1 MTEPQMGGT
10 YEQILA
16 AARLAESEGLVSFAR
31 SDHLAWDEDRS
42 PDATEAFT
50 TLAGLSRDT
59 STIRLCVLVT
69 PITFRHPAIIAKGA
83 ATVDQ
88 MSGGRLDLGVGTG
101 WNEFEHSALGIPFPE
116 DAERWRR
123 LEEALGYLEAAFD
136 PAGAGFSGELYQLD
150 LDVHPKPSGIR
161 LIVGGSGPRRTPRL
175 AGTRADEYNIFVCP
189 PDEARARIA
198 TMRQAAAGRE
208 VEATMMGPVTVAG
221 SDGELADRL
230 MEAARR
236 RDITSDALIA
246 RWEKAGVIYGTRSQV
261 KEKIAAFQEAGVERL
276 YLQWLDLSD
285 REGLGRML
293 ELVRD

>member
-1 MTEPQMGGT
+1 
-10 YEQILA
+10 
-16 AARLAESEGLVSFAR
+16 
-31 SDHLAWDEDRS
+31 
-42 PDATEAFT
+42 
-50 TLAGLSRDT
+50 
-59 STIRLCVLVT
+59 
-69 PITFRHPAIIAKGA
+69 
-83 ATVDQ
+83 
-88 MSGGRLDLGVGTG
+88 
-101 WNEFEHSALGIPFPE
+101 
-116 DAERWRR
+116 
-123 LEEALGYLEAAFD
+123 
-136 PAGAGFSGELYQLD
+136 
-150 LDVHPKPSGIR
+150 
-161 LIVGGSGPRRTPRL
+161 
-175 AGTRADEYNIFVCP
+175 
-189 PDEARARIA
+189 
-198 TMRQAAAGRE
+198 MRQAAAGRE

>member
-1 MTEPQMGGT
+1 
-10 YEQILA
+10 
-16 AARLAESEGLVSFAR
+16 
-31 SDHLAWDEDRS
+31 
-42 PDATEAFT
+42 
-50 TLAGLSRDT
+50 
-59 STIRLCVLVT
+59 VT